1 MAKGNKSREKKCLA
15 LDLDNT
21 LIFAKK
27 IEHNPKKA
35 MIKKD
40 KYRDQR
46 QCCRL
51 DQRRHGGV
59 SKRNTK

>member
-1 MAKGNKSREKKCLA
+1 MAKGNKSREKKCLP

-35 MIKKD
+35 MIKKT
-40 KYRDQR
+40 
-46 QCCRL
+46 
-51 DQRRHGGV
+51 
-59 SKRNTK
+59 NTAFMQKAKTEMNMK